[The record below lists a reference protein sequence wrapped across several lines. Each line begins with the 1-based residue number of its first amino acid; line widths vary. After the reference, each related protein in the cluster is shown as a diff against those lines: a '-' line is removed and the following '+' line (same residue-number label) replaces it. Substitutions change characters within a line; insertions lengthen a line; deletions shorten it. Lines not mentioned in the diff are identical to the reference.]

1 MLKEL
6 KDALISQLLGAR
18 EYTPGSK
25 SFKTAYNTYNPTIAL
40 FRVTSHQVHG
50 RSRRARQCMYF
61 RLPAA
66 HREEPSPPP
75 KNSEPYAPVPRSQP
89 K

>member
-18 EYTPGSK
+18 EYMPGSK
-25 SFKTAYNTYNPTIAL
+25 SFETAYNMYNPKIAL

-50 RSRRARQCMYF
+50 RSRGAR
-61 RLPAA
+61 
-66 HREEPSPPP
+66 H
-75 KNSEPYAPVPRSQP
+75 
-89 K
+89 